1 MPSSD
6 SVELW
11 NDEATTFD
19 EAADHGLRDPE
30 VRAAWRDLLL
40 SVLPPQPARVADL
53 GCGTGTLALLL
64 AAEGYAVDGVD
75 FSPEMIRRAVAK
87 PAVGQVTFTQADADN
102 PPLEPGAY
110 DVVLCRHVLWV
121 MPDPA
126 ATLHRWIGLL
136 APGGRLVLVEG
147 SWTTGRRPHRGRD
160 RPSGRVDRPGGGA
173 PDAPGGGVL
182 GSGDRRRAVSR
193 DQSVLTRLAYQLVSP
208 RPPWRLSEMCMWSRW
223 RSVREHFRLVLQ
235 LELR

>member
-1 MPSSD
+1 MTRSD

-30 VRAAWRDLLL
+30 VRAAWRNLLL

-75 FSPEMIRRAVAK
+75 FSPEMIRRAAEK

-147 SWTTGRRPHRGRD
+147 SWTTGALRD
-160 RPSGRVDRPGGGA
+160 G
-173 PDAPGGGVL
+173 
-182 GSGDRRRAVSR
+182 RRAPS
-193 DQSVLTRLAYQLVSP
+193 SGTTGLTATETVHLVESTG
-208 RPPWRLSEMCMWSRW
+208 
-223 RSVREHFRLVLQ
+223 REA
-235 LELR
+235 ELRMLPEAAYWGREIDDERYLVISRR